1 MGVNRLKRFTDKFAV
16 RWADH
21 AIFQTSNQVFLWLFV
36 CNDDILHM
44 LSLEILSQDISFSQI

>member
-21 AIFQTSNQVFLWLFV
+21 AIFQTSNQVFR
-36 CNDDILHM
+36 
-44 LSLEILSQDISFSQI
+44 